1 MDISKVDP
9 RLTEHYK
16 KAVEIRDGY
25 VAIMKVDP
33 SLIQIWDDCALVE
46 NPEDQPMVYM
56 MFNSV
61 MVMVQSE
68 GEELGVYISPNI
80 NGNPAMLAYE
90 SAVIAR
96 EFGARTTDII
106 AIDPADGQ
114 VHQGEEEAWK
124 NHHEMLRNM
133 ALDLVNQMAGN
144 VIEQKEQETKQAPE
158 IQL

>member
-9 RLTEHYK
+9 RLKEHYK
-16 KAVEIRDGY
+16 KAIEIRDGY

-33 SLIQIWDDCALVE
+33 SLIQIWDDVAMLESV
-46 NPEDQPMVYM
+46 EDQPMVYM

-61 MVMVQSE
+61 MVMVQTE
-68 GEELGVYISPNI
+68 GEKLGVYIAPNI

-96 EFGARTTDII
+96 EFNARTTDII
-106 AIDPADGQ
+106 AIDPSDGQ
-114 VHQGEEEAWK
+114 LYQGEEEAWN

-144 VIEQKEQETKQAPE
+144 IAEQKEQEAEQTPDLQV
-158 IQL
+158 